1 MAEYLTTE
9 EAAAYLR
16 IKERKL
22 YDLVAAGAV
31 PCSKVSGKWLFPRA
45 SLDHWVAA
53 GLVGAARQ
61 PPPAPPIIGGSSDP
75 LLEWAVRASGC
86 GLALLSEGSQ
96 AGLARL
102 ERHDVGIAA
111 IHFHELGDDVAANA
125 GAIAASSALHDV
137 VLIAFARREQ
147 GLLVAPGNP
156 LGLTSLGA
164 AIDGGARIGLRQ
176 EGAGAFMLL
185 QRLLAQE
192 GREAASLRSTGG
204 PYPTGLDLAQALKAD
219 DIDCGVATRAVAAN
233 LGLGFVA
240 LGWEAF
246 DLALRQRTY
255 FMPGPQRLF
264 ALMRDERFVRQAALF
279 GGYDVTDAGT
289 VYFIK

>member
-1 MAEYLTTE
+1 MNAYLTTE

-22 YDLVAAGAV
+22 YDLIATGGV
-31 PCSKVSGKWLFPRA
+31 PCSKVSGKWLFPRV
-45 SLDHWVAA
+45 SLDHWIAA
-53 GLVGAARQ
+53 GLVAKAH

-75 LLEWAVRASGC
+75 LLEWAVRTSGC

-102 ERHDVGIAA
+102 ERHDVGMAA
-111 IHFHELGDDVAANA
+111 IHFHDLGDDVAANA
-125 GAIAASSALHDV
+125 AALASNSAFNDV
-137 VLIAFARREQ
+137 VLIAFAKREQ

-164 AIDGGARIGLRQ
+164 AIDRGARIGLRQ

-192 GREAASLRSTGG
+192 GRAAASLRAAGA
-204 PYPTGLDLAQALKAD
+204 PYPTGLDLAQALKAN

-233 LGLGFVA
+233 LGLGFVSLA
-240 LGWEAF
+240 WESF

-264 ALMRDERFVRQAALF
+264 ALMRDQRFVRRAALF
-279 GGYDVTDAGT
+279 GGYNVTETGT
-289 VYFIK
+289 VSFVK